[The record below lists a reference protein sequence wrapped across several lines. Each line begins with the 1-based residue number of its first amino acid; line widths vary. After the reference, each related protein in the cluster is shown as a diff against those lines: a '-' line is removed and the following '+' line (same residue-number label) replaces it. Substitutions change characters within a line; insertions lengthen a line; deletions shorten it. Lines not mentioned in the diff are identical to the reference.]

1 MLFLIYIKNL
11 ADGLSSNSKFL
22 ADDTHDSFFSV
33 IHESVI
39 TTSELNSD
47 LARIKKWAL
56 QWKMSL
62 NTDLNKK
69 YFFREN

>member
-1 MLFLIYIKNL
+1 MDYPLILSFWLMIPMILF
-11 ADGLSSNSKFL
+11 FP
-22 ADDTHDSFFSV
+22 F

-47 LARIKKWAL
+47 LARTKQWAL
-56 QWKMSL
+56 QWKMSF
-62 NTDLNKK
+62 NPDLNKK